1 MNMSTIRSK
10 ADFIGT
16 LNPKAWDADSHTD
29 TYTIHFPA
37 RPNECCMG
45 YGRTTPWLD
54 VWRERP

>member
-10 ADFIGT
+10 TDFIGA
-16 LNPKAWDADSHTD
+16 LNPEAWDADSHTD
-29 TYTIHFPA
+29 THIHFPA
-37 RPNECCMG
+37 RPNECSMS